1 MPHLFIAI
9 EGVIGVGKTTLARLL
24 RVPLEAEPILE
35 IVEENPFLSD
45 FYQDQAKYA
54 FQTQIF
60 FLLSRF
66 RQMQSAAPDIL
77 ARTNLVTDY
86 VLAKDRIFAQ
96 LTLNPD
102 ELEMHKRLYP
112 ILASKL
118 PQPDSVVYLYAE
130 TDVLM
135 ERIVNR
141 DRPFERTMSRDYINS
156 LKIAYEHFFADFRD
170 APMLRID
177 TNALNFVGNHEHF
190 LTILDR
196 IRAQLGLGAIQ
207 SPLL

>member
-1 MPHLFIAI
+1 MTYLFIAI
-9 EGVIGVGKTTLARLL
+9 EGVIGVGKTTLARSL
-24 RVPLEAEPILE
+24 RAPLAAEPILE

-77 ARTNLVTDY
+77 GRTNLVTDY

-102 ELEMHKRLYP
+102 ELDMHSRLYP
-112 ILASKL
+112 ILAPKL
-118 PQPDSVVYLYAE
+118 PQPDLVVYLYAD

-135 ERIVNR
+135 ERIANR
-141 DRPFERTMSRDYINS
+141 DRPFERTMSRKYIDN
-156 LKIAYEHFFADFRD
+156 LKIAYEHFFAGFNDT
-170 APMLRID
+170 PLLRID
-177 TNALNFVGNHEHF
+177 TNTLNFVGNHEHY
-190 LTILDR
+190 LAIVDR
-196 IRAQLGLGAIQ
+196 IKSQLGLGAIQ
-207 SPLL
+207 SALL